1 MKQLNS
7 LLFVALMCVFG
18 LSGLHAQVC
27 TPDASVGDVPGLY
40 PDTLANGQIGLP
52 YNQVISVVIPED
64 TSLSVGGFEI
74 ALDICSFKLDSI
86 PNLPEG
92 MSFECDQEDCL
103 FVIDHSDTTTKR
115 GCVLLSGTPEEVV
128 GPDDSLQV
136 YVSVVAGSVNDETF
150 ECEPL
155 GIEIPEE
162 FTTILFKTQL
172 KIIDPNATSIDEA
185 FREEL
190 QVSLYPNPATG
201 TSTLSYQLENTANI
215 KVELLDLMGRV
226 NQTVFEGRQA
236 AGSVKQEIQLA
247 GLSAGWYMVRITR
260 NDQAQFSKS
269 LWVQN

>member
-1 MKQLNS
+1 MKQFNS
-7 LLFVALMCVFG
+7 LLFAALLCVFG

-40 PDTLANGQIGLP
+40 PDTLVNGQIGTA
-52 YNQVISVVIPED
+52 YNQVISVVIPKD
-64 TSLSVGGFEI
+64 TALSVGGFDI
-74 ALDICSFKLDSI
+74 SLDICSFKLDSI
-86 PNLPEG
+86 PNLPAG

-103 FVIDHSDTTTKR
+103 FVIDHSDTSTLR
-115 GCVLLSGTPEEVV
+115 GCVLLNGTPEQVV

-136 YVSVVAGSVNDETF
+136 YVSVVAGSVDTTTF
-150 ECEPL
+150 ECTPL
-155 GIEIPEE
+155 DIPGLED

-185 FREEL
+185 FEKEL
-190 QVSLYPNPATG
+190 NISLYPNPASG
-201 TSTLSYQLENTANI
+201 SSTLSYQLENSVNI

-236 AGSVKQEIQLA
+236 AGSVTQDIQLA
-247 GLSAGWYMVRITR
+247 GLSTGWYMVRITR